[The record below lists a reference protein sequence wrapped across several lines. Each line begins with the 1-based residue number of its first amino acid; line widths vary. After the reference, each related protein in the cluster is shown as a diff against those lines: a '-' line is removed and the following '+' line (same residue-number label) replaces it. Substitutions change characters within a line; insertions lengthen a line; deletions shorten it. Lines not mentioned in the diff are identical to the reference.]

1 MAKSDKTKSKSKA
14 PEVETKGKGKSKSKP
29 EPEVKTKGGKG
40 KGAASSDFAKPSEAP
55 ATGGDSWQLTTE
67 DNLGDLFLITPL
79 REIEVDDKFSKQ
91 PGAVKQ
97 VIVCDIVH
105 INEKKP
111 AKSELHED
119 VYIFAGWIKGSLRG
133 YIGERQVLGRLAQ
146 GKEDRG
152 NLPWILEDADDDD
165 IKIALEYKGTVDPF
179 AQKGAKDKGAKG
191 EKAGKDKG
199 AKSKS
204 KSK

>member
-1 MAKSDKTKSKSKA
+1 
-14 PEVETKGKGKSKSKP
+14 
-29 EPEVKTKGGKG
+29 
-40 KGAASSDFAKPSEAP
+40 
-55 ATGGDSWQLTTE
+55 
-67 DNLGDLFLITPL
+67 
-79 REIEVDDKFSKQ
+79 
-91 PGAVKQ
+91 

-146 GKEDRG
+146 GAPDRG

-165 IKIALEYKGTVDPF
+165 IAIALDYKATVDPF
-179 AQKGAKDKGAKG
+179 AQKGAKG
-191 EKAGKDKG
+191 EKAEKSG
-199 AKSKS
+199 KSKS
-204 KSK
+204 KGK